1 MTSKLFSPIALRGIE
16 LPNRIVVSPMCQYSA
31 TDGTMSDWHIMHLGQ
46 FAVGGAGLILVE
58 ATGVE
63 AAGRISPGCTGL
75 YSDENEAAMSRVV
88 AFCRQHG
95 AARMG
100 IQLGH
105 AGRKASTSVPWGKG
119 GAVPPEQGGW
129 QTFAPSALA
138 FSPSYT
144 MPAALDADGLARVKA
159 AFVQATQRAHR
170 VGFDVIEIHGAHGYL
185 MHQFLSPLSNR
196 RNDAYGG
203 DLAGRMK
210 FPLEV
215 FAAMRA
221 VWPADKALG
230 IRVSATD
237 WVAGGWD
244 LDQTIAFATELKAMG
259 CDFIDVSSGGLSTD
273 QKMEVGPGYQTRFA
287 AEVKRATGL
296 ATMAVG
302 LITDPHQAEHIL
314 MSGQADMVALARAL
328 LYDPRWPWHA
338 AEALGEPASFPAQYQ
353 RSHSRFLAKSN

>member
-1 MTSKLFSPIALRGIE
+1 M
-16 LPNRIVVSPMCQYSA
+16 
-31 TDGTMSDWHIMHLGQ
+31 
-46 FAVGGAGLILVE
+46 
-58 ATGVE
+58 
-63 AAGRISPGCTGL
+63 
-75 YSDENEAAMSRVV
+75 
-88 AFCRQHG
+88 
-95 AARMG
+95 
-100 IQLGH
+100 
-105 AGRKASTSVPWGKG
+105 SVPWGQG

-129 QTFAPSALA
+129 QTVAPSALA
-138 FSPSYT
+138 FAPSYP
-144 MPAALDADGLARVKA
+144 MPGALDTEGLARVKA

-170 VGFDVIEIHGAHGYL
+170 VGYDVIEIHAAHGYL

-221 VWPADKALG
+221 VWPSDKALG

-338 AEALGEPASFPAQYQ
+338 AEALGEPASFPPQYQ

>member
-1 MTSKLFSPIALRGIE
+1 MTSKLFSAIALRGVE
-16 LPNRIVVSPMCQYSA
+16 LSNRIVVSPMCQYSA

-46 FAVGGAGLILVE
+46 FAAAGAGLIFVE

-63 AAGRISPGCTGL
+63 AAGRISPGCAGL
-75 YSDENEAAMSRVV
+75 YSDENEAAMARVV

-95 AARMG
+95 TSKIG

-105 AGRKASTSVPWGKG
+105 AGRKASMSVPWGKG
-119 GAVPPEQGGW
+119 GAVPPQEGGW
-129 QTFAPSALA
+129 QTFAPSAVA
-138 FSPSYT
+138 FASTYT
-144 MPAALDADGLARVKA
+144 MPTALDTEGLARVKA

-170 VGFDVIEIHGAHGYL
+170 VGYDVIEIHAAHGYL
-185 MHQFLSPLSNR
+185 LHQFLSPLSNQ

-221 VWPADKALG
+221 AWPVDKALG

-244 LDQTIAFATELKAMG
+244 LEQTTSFANELKSRG
-259 CDFIDVSSGGLSTD
+259 CDFIDVSSGGLSSD

-302 LITDPHQAEHIL
+302 MITDPHQAEHIL

-338 AEALGEPASFPAQYQ
+338 AEALGDRASFPPQYQ
-353 RSHSRFLAKSN
+353 RSHSRFLAKPN